1 MTEKT
6 LEFIGSDGLPDTMH
20 VRIDMDM
27 PYDLA
32 LKILDLI
39 EKEMPEDFG
48 ATEEERTD

>member
-1 MTEKT
+1 MAEKI
-6 LEFIGSDGLPDTMH
+6 LEFIGSDGLPDAMH

-39 EKEMPEDFG
+39 EREMPKDFG
-48 ATEEERTD
+48 DTEDKIS